1 MGRKMFDDKPGEDC
15 CSSGGPVTSINV
27 RDHGDAHTN
36 RRTIQIRILT
46 KTLGNTELN
55 LRILVLLVLTAISS
69 LAVIMTNVSLSDLL
83 IKNRL
88 FQLHFNCQES
98 FAFCASV
105 DTCRFEIFISTETI
119 DEIIRRT
126 LDGLRNSGVLISHNE
141 NLVDLEYAND
151 IFSCLRGEDDKGFPF
166 AEVVESTCQAPPG
179 EYFDGIFGMGKPPP
193 GSGHETFQ
201 TTLIE
206 YVAGYGIAQE
216 KLFTFRFCGLGQS
229 GSIPALVF
237 LSGDMAVRHRKGATA
252 QRHVHVTDSTSV
264 MINLSFVPLCLLV
277 FLARFRISWV
287 KLCDLPVSTNTDV
300 AIQNLQCLLASR
312 NIAGNGMAY
321 GEQILCE
328 MCYAVVDTGAPT
340 TVMPLGAAQSLLQNP
355 EIKDRGQGLF
365 YVLPVEVP
373 LVKDFKITIGE
384 RVFIIPSKE
393 LLISKPEFSIY
404 GVGYVSNYQGLE
416 WTIGLSFLRSFHSVF
431 DEANAR
437 MGFATVQC

>member
-1 MGRKMFDDKPGEDC
+1 MR
-15 CSSGGPVTSINV
+15 SLVT
-27 RDHGDAHTN
+27 
-36 RRTIQIRILT
+36 RTMLKSQL
-46 KTLGNTELN
+46 
-55 LRILVLLVLTAISS
+55 LVLLLNGEVLYCRAYT
-69 LAVIMTNVSLSDLL
+69 LVLLSDEAGYAVGTLQIGEQQFMIMFDTGGFSRWL
-83 IKNRL
+83 PSTKL
-88 FQLHFNCQES
+88 PAGCLQEKERYNVNS
-98 FAFCASV
+98 L
-105 DTCRFEIFISTETI
+105 T
-119 DEIIRRT
+119 RT
-126 LDGLRNSGVLISHNE
+126 PLGRTHVSGYLDGVQRGDIVTD
-141 NLVDLEYAND
+141 NLVLGTSV
-151 IFSCLRGEDDKGFPF
+151 IPGFPF

-216 KLFTFRFCGLGQS
+216 KLFTFRFCGETGTRGYSWFEKGELTLGR
-229 GSIPALVF
+229 IPAEYHNGPITYV
-237 LSGDMAVRHRKGATA
+237 
-252 QRHVHVTDSTSV
+252 
-264 MINLSFVPLCLLV
+264 LLQGG
-277 FLARFRISWV
+277 
-287 KLCDLPVSTNTDV
+287 
-300 AIQNLQCLLASR
+300 IQWH
-312 NIAGNGMAY
+312 IVITKMAY

-365 YVLPVEVP
+365 YVLPAEVP